1 MNGVIKTYLDSG
13 GFISGTDEN
22 NYYFSKKDFSDEFQV
37 GDFVKFEPGLGKKG
51 YYAKEVKLKAS
62 FMYKTSNEIVI
73 FIDKDEIDDYKMVD
87 VLNFIK
93 LGEEKSDFMKLQDRR
108 FTKGLNFK
116 KEKR

>member
-13 GFISGTDEN
+13 GYGFISGTDEN
-22 NYYFSKKDFSDEFQV
+22 DYYFSKKDFSGEFQV
-37 GDFVKFEPGLGKKG
+37 GDFVKFGPRLGKKS

-73 FIDKDEIDDYKMVD
+73 SIDKDEIDDYKMVD

-93 LGEEKSDFMKLQDRR
+93 LGEENLV
-108 FTKGLNFK
+108 L
-116 KEKR
+116 

>member
-1 MNGVIKTYLDSG
+1 M
-13 GFISGTDEN
+13 
-22 NYYFSKKDFSDEFQV
+22 
-37 GDFVKFEPGLGKKG
+37 
-51 YYAKEVKLKAS
+51 
-62 FMYKTSNEIVI
+62 SNEIVI
-73 FIDKDEIDDYKMVD
+73 SIDKDEIDDYKMVD